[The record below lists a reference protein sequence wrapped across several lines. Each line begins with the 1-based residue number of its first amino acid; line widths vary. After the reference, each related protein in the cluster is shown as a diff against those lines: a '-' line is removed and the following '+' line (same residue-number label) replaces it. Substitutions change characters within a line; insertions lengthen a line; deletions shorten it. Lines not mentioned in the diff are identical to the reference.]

1 MNNFILDQAVKKANP
16 MSINLLSIALLL
28 TFASQ
33 TSFAQLTLAAENS
46 VIYGHHH
53 INATD
58 IEAQQ
63 TFWVE
68 GLGGRL
74 VSVSDSA
81 REVISFPN
89 VLVFLNSMQPT
100 GGTRG
105 SMVNHVG
112 FETTDIFTAV
122 AHLREMGY
130 PMITREELPA
140 SYAVE
145 NGIGKR
151 EGGNTIAF
159 VLGPDGVKVE
169 LIEKKSNSNGIQLH
183 HIHWS
188 ATDGEAMR
196 AWYSEHFGGVSG
208 SRIGQPA
215 VQLPGINLTF
225 APSASEMLPT
235 KGRVLD
241 HIGFEIDGLEGFC
254 KGLEA
259 KGIVFDRGY
268 TEVPSLGIATAFF
281 TDPWG
286 TYIELTEGLD
296 SVSN

>member
-1 MNNFILDQAVKKANP
+1 MRVILTVAA
-16 MSINLLSIALLL
+16 ML
-28 TFASQ
+28 TAFSSSM
-33 TSFAQLTLAAENS
+33 TYAQLNLAANNS
-46 VIYGHHH
+46 VVYGHHH
-53 INATD
+53 INASD
-58 IEAQQ
+58 IGAHQK
-63 TFWVE
+63 FWVE
-68 GLGGRL
+68 GLGGNL
-74 VSVSDSA
+74 AQVGESTG
-81 REVISFPN
+81 EVISFPN
-89 VLVFLNSMQPT
+89 VLVFLTAMEPT

-112 FETTDIFTAV
+112 FETTDIFATV
-122 AHLREMGY
+122 SHLVDMGY
-130 PMITREELPA
+130 PMITREELPP
-140 SYAVE
+140 SYDVE

-151 EGGNTIAF
+151 DGGNTIGF

-169 LIEKKSNSNGIQLH
+169 LIENKSNSNAIQLH

-196 AWYSEHFGGVSG
+196 AWYTENFGGVSG

-225 APSASEMLPT
+225 APSATEMVPT
-235 KGRVLD
+235 KGRVVD
-241 HIGFEIDGLEGFC
+241 HIGFEIDGLEEFC
-254 KGLEA
+254 KTLEA

-268 TEVPSLGIATAFF
+268 TEVPSLGLAIAFL

-296 SVSN
+296 AVK